1 MLVFIIHI
9 RRYTLIF
16 ERCDIVLRLCLLRIA
31 VQFLRDLPFIL
42 SFFTTRLFIPVQTLF
57 FFHVDFFSLYFELM
71 LKFLVVRFLPPGVD
85 ISIYAHFSFQSLS
98 CVRKKNYIF
107 ISKLKPSFMPF
118 FMIVM
123 CCFFFSLSIFV
134 FKLGSLS
141 GLNRALCCYYYCY
154 YYHSFFWPSMN
165 RSLVN
170 NLIDKYFLC
179 SDKEKWVLFGRFLN
193 DAVLL

>member
-16 ERCDIVLRLCLLRIA
+16 ERCDIVLRLSLPRIA

-57 FFHVDFFSLYFELM
+57 FPCWFFFIFRAHVEILGCSLLTAGSRYLDTCAFFLSISFECAEKKLYFYF
-71 LKFLVVRFLPPGVD
+71 KVKTFF
-85 ISIYAHFSFQSLS
+85 YA
-98 CVRKKNYIF
+98 
-107 ISKLKPSFMPF
+107 F

-123 CCFFFSLSIFV
+123 CCFFLSLSIFV
-134 FKLGSLS
+134 FKFGSLS

-154 YYHSFFWPSMN
+154 YYHSFF
-165 RSLVN
+165 L
-170 NLIDKYFLC
+170 
-179 SDKEKWVLFGRFLN
+179 
-193 DAVLL
+193 AVDESFSR